1 MEGAI
6 IAGVDP
12 SRRAHEEKGRL
23 CQMTQVVPC
32 NRKMIHAR
40 GYDCYPQMPTR
51 SGPIVLQDRRIRCV
65 VTGDGTTCWH
75 AVGLSY
81 LSAASPELGSTLQ
94 T

>member
-40 GYDCYPQMPTR
+40 GYDRYPQCQRDPVWLYFKIA
-51 SGPIVLQDRRIRCV
+51 GYDVLLLVMVHSLSC
-65 VTGDGTTCWH
+65 GW
-75 AVGLSY
+75 LSY
-81 LSAASPELGSTLQ
+81 LSAVSPELG
-94 T
+94 